1 MPGSGFQFS
10 SPGAANGVPKPNVPA
25 SGTVVTPASVEAP
38 QSAEDKSLD
47 YPYIDERTVTIAR
60 VQDYSLYRRV
70 NSKALLEQ
78 VTYIGSSVTSSR
90 TLAGNKDEIAAYFPN
105 LIGVSPNNENFFT
118 RVKQYLNNIMVKV
131 DKNGKT
137 FDISFRYN
145 TKRDYLHF
153 KDEEEKINAEYDAVS
168 RTDIIALRR
177 ALQLKINRLNALES
191 EKHKYGMPVNVE
203 DYLLYRHCLLYNDVA
218 KDPAFVNID
227 ANVRFYFR
235 DDAKEAANAER
246 KRKAINKAKA
256 NYVTCIGDDTLFEAV
271 YIQYALAKNLPVM
284 PSLAEN
290 KLIKE
295 SNLDKFSTEE
305 PEVFNK
311 IFNDGDKLIKATIE
325 KLIARGELV
334 RMSHN
339 QNITTATGEFI
350 GANIHEAVVWFKNP
364 DNTSA
369 VNAYKA
375 KLNLI

>member
-1 MPGSGFQFS
+1 MAGIGLDFKPTGV
-10 SPGAANGVPKPNVPA
+10 GAGENIKPNTSAATNIVIPPA
-25 SGTVVTPASVEAP
+25 AALENK
-38 QSAEDKSLD
+38 EDKSLD
-47 YPYIDERTVTIAR
+47 YPYTDERTVTIAR

-90 TLAGNKDEIAAYFPN
+90 TLAANKDEIAAYFPN
-105 LIGVSPNNENFFT
+105 LVGVSANNENFFT

-153 KDEEEKINAEYDAVS
+153 KAKEDAINAEYDATP
-168 RTDIIALRR
+168 RNDIIALRR
-177 ALQLKINRLNALES
+177 ALDLKINRLNALES
-191 EKHKYGMPVNVE
+191 EKHKYGFPVKVE
-203 DYLLYRHCLLYNDVA
+203 DYLMYRHCLIYKDVA

-235 DDAKEAANAER
+235 DDAKEAINAEK
-246 KRKAINKAKA
+246 KRREINKAKA
-256 NYVTCIGDDTLFEAV
+256 NYVTCIGDDTIFEAV

-290 KLIKE
+290 KLVKE
-295 SNLDKFSTEE
+295 SNLDRFSTEE
-305 PEVFNK
+305 PALFNK

-325 KLIARGELV
+325 KLIARGEFIRLA
-334 RMSHN
+334 HN
-339 QNITTATGEFI
+339 QNITSATGEFI
-350 GANIHEAVVWFKNP
+350 GSNINEAVIWFKNP

-369 VNAYKA
+369 VNAYKE
-375 KLNLI
+375 KLKL

>member
-1 MPGSGFQFS
+1 MPGTGFQFS
-10 SPGAANGVPKPNVPA
+10 AASADNGINKQNNPA
-25 SGTVVTPASVEAP
+25 PAATSQANEAP
-38 QSAEDKSLD
+38 KTPVDDKSLD
-47 YPYIDERTVTIAR
+47 YAYVDERTVTIAR

-78 VTYIGSSVTSSR
+78 VSYIGSSVTSSR

-105 LIGVSPNNENFFT
+105 LIGVSANNENFFT

-137 FDISFRYN
+137 FNISFRYN

-153 KDEEEKINAEYDAVS
+153 KEEEDKINAEYDATP
-168 RTDIIALRR
+168 RNDIIALRR
-177 ALQLKINRLNALES
+177 ALQLKINRLNTLES
-191 EKHKYGMPVNVE
+191 EKHKYGIPIDVE
-203 DYLLYRHCLLYNDVA
+203 DYLMYRHCLLYNDVA

-227 ANVRFYFR
+227 SNVRFYFR

-246 KRKAINKAKA
+246 KRNAINKAKA
-256 NYVTCIGDDTLFEAV
+256 NYVTCIGDNAVFEAV

-305 PEVFNK
+305 PELFNR

-325 KLIARGELV
+325 KLIARGELI
-334 RMSHN
+334 RLQHN

-350 GANIHEAVVWFKNP
+350 GANISEAVVWFKNP

-369 VNAYKA
+369 VNAFKA

>member
-1 MPGSGFQFS
+1 MAGTEFQLKPTGSSVGAGNKTD
-10 SPGAANGVPKPNVPA
+10 SPANAP
-25 SGTVVTPASVEAP
+25 EAP
-38 QSAEDKSLD
+38 APIISKENKEDASLD
-47 YPYIDERTVTIAR
+47 YAYIDERTVTIAR

-78 VTYIGSSVTSSR
+78 VSYIGSSVMSSR

-105 LIGVSPNNENFFT
+105 LIGVSANNENFFT
-118 RVKQYLNNIMVKV
+118 RVKQYLNNIMIKV

-145 TKRDYLHF
+145 KKRDYLHF
-153 KDEEEKINAEYDAVS
+153 KEEEDKINEEYEATP
-168 RTDIIALRR
+168 RNDISVLRR

-191 EKHKYGMPVNVE
+191 EKHKYGFPINVE
-203 DYLLYRHCLLYNDVA
+203 DYLMYRHCLIYNDVA
-218 KDPAFVNID
+218 KDAAFVNVD
-227 ANVRFYFR
+227 SNVRFYFR
-235 DDAKEAANAER
+235 DDAKEAANAEK
-246 KRKAINKAKA
+246 KRKSINKAKA
-256 NYVTCIGDDTLFEAV
+256 NYVTCIGDDTIFEAV

-295 SNLDKFSTEE
+295 SNLDRFSTEE
-305 PEVFNK
+305 PELFNK

-325 KLIARGELV
+325 KLIARGELI
-334 RMSHN
+334 RLQHN
-339 QNITTATGEFI
+339 QNITSATGEFI
-350 GANIHEAVVWFKNP
+350 GANMNEAVIWFKNP

-375 KLNLI
+375 KLKLV

>member
-1 MPGSGFQFS
+1 MPGPGFQFS
-10 SPGAANGVPKPNVPA
+10 AAGAEKGEVKQNIPA
-25 SGTVVTPASVEAP
+25 SGTVLPPANTGTSPVK
-38 QSAEDKSLD
+38 EDISLD
-47 YPYIDERTVTIAR
+47 YPYTNERTVTIAR

-78 VTYIGSSVTSSR
+78 VSYIGSSVTSSR

-105 LIGVSPNNENFFT
+105 LIGVSANNENFFT

-153 KDEEEKINAEYDAVS
+153 KEEEDKINAEFEAVP
-168 RTDIIALRR
+168 RNDISVLRR
-177 ALQLKINRLNALES
+177 ALQLRINRLNTLEG
-191 EKHKYGMPVNVE
+191 EKHKYGMPINIE
-203 DYLLYRHCLLYNDVA
+203 DYLMYRHCLIYNDVA
-218 KDPAFVNID
+218 KDPAFINVD
-227 ANVRFYFR
+227 TNVRFYFR
-235 DDAKEAANAER
+235 DDAKEAANAEK
-246 KRKAINKAKA
+246 KRKSINKAKA
-256 NYVTCIGDDTLFEAV
+256 NYVTCIGDDTVFEAV
-271 YIQYALAKNLPVM
+271 YIQYALLKNLPVM

-290 KLIKE
+290 KIIKE
-295 SNLDKFSTEE
+295 ANLDKFSTEE

-325 KLIARGELV
+325 KLIARGELI
-334 RMSHN
+334 RLQHN

-350 GANIHEAVVWFKNP
+350 GSNMNEAVIWFKNP

-369 VNAYKA
+369 VNAFKA
-375 KLNLI
+375 KLKMV

>member
-1 MPGSGFQFS
+1 MAGPDFQLKPTGVGVGAGTKTD
-10 SPGAANGVPKPNVPA
+10 SPANAPTDP
-25 SGTVVTPASVEAP
+25 TPAASKENN
-38 QSAEDKSLD
+38 EDTSLN
-47 YPYIDERTVTIAR
+47 YPYRDERTVTIAR

-78 VTYIGSSVTSSR
+78 VSYIGSSVTSSR

-105 LIGVSPNNENFFT
+105 LIGVSANNENFFT
-118 RVKQYLNNIMVKV
+118 RVKQYLNNIMIKV

-153 KDEEEKINAEYDAVS
+153 KEEEDKINEEYEATP
-168 RTDIIALRR
+168 RNDISVLRR
-177 ALQLKINRLNALES
+177 ALLLKVSRLNALES
-191 EKHKYGMPVNVE
+191 EKHKYGFPINVE
-203 DYLLYRHCLLYNDVA
+203 DYLMYRHCLIYNDVA
-218 KDPAFVNID
+218 KDAAFINVD
-227 ANVRFYFR
+227 SNVRFYFR
-235 DDAKEAANAER
+235 DDAKEAANAEK
-246 KRKAINKAKA
+246 KRKSINKAKA
-256 NYVTCIGDDTLFEAV
+256 NYVTCIGDDTIFEAV

-295 SNLDKFSTEE
+295 SNLDRFSTEE
-305 PEVFNK
+305 PELFNK

-325 KLIARGELV
+325 KLIARGELI
-334 RMSHN
+334 RLQHN
-339 QNITTATGEFI
+339 QNITSATGEFI
-350 GANIHEAVVWFKNP
+350 GANMNEAVIWFKNP

-375 KLNLI
+375 KLKMV

>member
-1 MPGSGFQFS
+1 MNNPGTPFQPTGVGVGAS
-10 SPGAANGVPKPNVPA
+10 VQTSKAANSPVVP
-25 SGTVVTPASVEAP
+25 
-38 QSAEDKSLD
+38 SAEVKKSEQEDKDLN
-47 YPYIDERTVTIAR
+47 YPYTDERTVTIAR

-78 VTYIGSSVTSSR
+78 VSYIGSSVTSSR

-105 LIGVSPNNENFFT
+105 LIGVSANNENFFT

-137 FDISFRYN
+137 FNISFRYN
-145 TKRDYLHF
+145 TKKDYLHF
-153 KDEEEKINAEYDAVS
+153 KEEEEKINAEYEAAPRND
-168 RTDIIALRR
+168 TIALRR
-177 ALQLKINRLNALES
+177 ALQLKINRLNTLES
-191 EKHKYGMPVNVE
+191 EKHKYGIPVNVE
-203 DYLLYRHCLLYNDVA
+203 DYLMYRHCLLYNDVA

-227 ANVRFYFR
+227 SNVRFYFR
-235 DDAKEAANAER
+235 DDAKEAANAEK

-256 NYVTCIGDDTLFEAV
+256 NYVTCIGDDTVFEAV
-271 YIQYALAKNLPVM
+271 YIQYALMKNLPVM

-295 SNLDKFSTEE
+295 ANLDKFSTEE

-311 IFNDGDKLIKATIE
+311 IFSDGDKLIKATIE

-334 RMSHN
+334 RLQHN

-350 GANIHEAVVWFKNP
+350 GANVNEAVIWFKNP

-375 KLNLI
+375 KLRMV

>member
-1 MPGSGFQFS
+1 MAGTGLTFKPTSVGIGE
-10 SPGAANGVPKPNVPA
+10 NIKPNPSADTNVA
-25 SGTVVTPASVEAP
+25 TPQAAIENK
-38 QSAEDKSLD
+38 EDTSLD
-47 YPYIDERTVTIAR
+47 YPFTDERTITIAR

-90 TLAGNKDEIAAYFPN
+90 TLAANKDEIAAYFPN
-105 LIGVSPNNENFFT
+105 LVGVSANNENFFT

-145 TKRDYLHF
+145 TKRDYLRF
-153 KDEEEKINAEYDAVS
+153 KAEEDAINSEYDATP
-168 RTDIIALRR
+168 RNDIIALRR
-177 ALQLKINRLNALES
+177 ALDLKINRLNALES
-191 EKHKYGMPVNVE
+191 EKHKYGFPVKIE
-203 DYLLYRHCLLYNDVA
+203 DYLMYRHCLIYKDVA

-235 DDAKEAANAER
+235 DDAKEAINAEK
-246 KRKAINKAKA
+246 KRREINKAKA
-256 NYVTCIGDDTLFEAV
+256 NYVTCIGDDTIFEAV

-295 SNLDKFSTEE
+295 SNLDRFSTEE
-305 PEVFNK
+305 PALFNK

-325 KLIARGELV
+325 KLIARGELI
-334 RMSHN
+334 RLAHN
-339 QNITTATGEFI
+339 QNITSATGEFI
-350 GANIHEAVVWFKNP
+350 GSNINEAVIWFKNP
-364 DNTSA
+364 DNTST
-369 VNAYKA
+369 VNAYKE
-375 KLNLI
+375 KLKL

>member
-1 MPGSGFQFS
+1 MPGTGFQFS
-10 SPGAANGVPKPNVPA
+10 AAGADNGINKQNNPAPAATSQAN
-25 SGTVVTPASVEAP
+25 EAP
-38 QSAEDKSLD
+38 KTPVDDKSLD
-47 YPYIDERTVTIAR
+47 YAYVDERTVTIAR

-78 VTYIGSSVTSSR
+78 VSYIGSSVTSSR

-105 LIGVSPNNENFFT
+105 LIGVSANNENFFT

-137 FDISFRYN
+137 FNISFRYN

-153 KDEEEKINAEYDAVS
+153 KEEEDKINAEYDATP
-168 RTDIIALRR
+168 RNDIIALRR

-191 EKHKYGMPVNVE
+191 EKHKYGIPIDVE
-203 DYLLYRHCLLYNDVA
+203 DYLMYRHCLLYNDVA

-227 ANVRFYFR
+227 SNVRFYFR

-246 KRKAINKAKA
+246 KRNAINKAKA
-256 NYVTCIGDDTLFEAV
+256 NYVTCIGDNTVFEAV

-295 SNLDKFSTEE
+295 SNLDRFSTEE
-305 PEVFNK
+305 PELFNR

-325 KLIARGELV
+325 KLIARGELI
-334 RMSHN
+334 RLQHN

-350 GANIHEAVVWFKNP
+350 GSNISEAVVWFKNP

-369 VNAYKA
+369 VNAFKA

>member
-1 MPGSGFQFS
+1 MAGTGLTFKPTSVGIGE
-10 SPGAANGVPKPNVPA
+10 NIKPNPSADTNVA
-25 SGTVVTPASVEAP
+25 TPQAVNENK
-38 QSAEDKSLD
+38 EDKSLD
-47 YPYIDERTVTIAR
+47 YPFTDERTVTIAR

-90 TLAGNKDEIAAYFPN
+90 TLAANKDEIAAYFPN
-105 LIGVSPNNENFFT
+105 LVGVSANNENFFT

-153 KDEEEKINAEYDAVS
+153 KAEEDAINAEYDATP
-168 RTDIIALRR
+168 RNDIIALRR
-177 ALQLKINRLNALES
+177 ALDLKINRLNALES
-191 EKHKYGMPVNVE
+191 EKHKYGFPVKIE
-203 DYLLYRHCLLYNDVA
+203 DYLMYRHCLIYKDVA

-235 DDAKEAANAER
+235 DDAKEAINAEK
-246 KRKAINKAKA
+246 KRKEINKAKA
-256 NYVTCIGDDTLFEAV
+256 NYVTCIGDDTIFEAV

-295 SNLDKFSTEE
+295 SNLDRFSTEE
-305 PEVFNK
+305 PALFNK

-325 KLIARGELV
+325 KLIARGELI
-334 RMSHN
+334 RLAHN
-339 QNITTATGEFI
+339 QNITSATGEFI
-350 GANIHEAVVWFKNP
+350 GSNINEAVIWFKNP
-364 DNTSA
+364 DNTST
-369 VNAYKA
+369 VNAYKE
-375 KLNLI
+375 KLKL